1 LYERYLKNLPEIPGS
16 LLQKF
21 ANASFWTL
29 AWEQDALLGRP
40 KAPLNV
46 VIVYLLTVL
55 TVYPELTPGKQ
66 YVTF

>member
-1 LYERYLKNLPEIPGS
+1 MHRSRRSLKDPESER
-16 LLQKF
+16 
-21 ANASFWTL
+21 
-29 AWEQDALLGRP
+29 DALGRRP
-40 KAPLNV
+40 KALLNF

>member
-1 LYERYLKNLPEIPGS
+1 MKNPESER
-16 LLQKF
+16 
-21 ANASFWTL
+21 
-29 AWEQDALLGRP
+29 DALGRRP
-40 KAPLNV
+40 KALLNF